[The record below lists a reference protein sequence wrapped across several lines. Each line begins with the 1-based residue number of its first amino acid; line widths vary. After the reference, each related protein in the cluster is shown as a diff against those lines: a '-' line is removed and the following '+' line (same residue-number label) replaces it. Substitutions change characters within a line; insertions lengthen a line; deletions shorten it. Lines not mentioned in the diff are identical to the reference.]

1 MRTSKTIGK
10 IGWAGAKGSITGP
23 VKDTKNPYK
32 FIPKAKYSKEDIDCL
47 FQTVTSN
54 TITSVDKLDILEKA
68 VAPCPEINIQI
79 RDQKPRSLLDSG
91 SMVTLM
97 TQSYFEECLKSK
109 ILEPQP
115 GGINAHNLFNLK
127 GVGENQVP
135 LNRYFTCDITIGG
148 MVVPDVGVLVK
159 TDRVLTTSKGV
170 KTKVPVI
177 IGCNIFKH
185 AARKFI
191 QDYGE
196 TALELFECPKEIDP
210 SFFSCVELYYFSK
223 RDRNTMAPS
232 PEEGE
237 ANGKRGVGAAHMA
250 SSQVGGEAAI
260 GPSQSQGKSGT
271 KSKSN
276 FPPKKNP
283 KRDSGDLGGFA
294 GRVTV
299 GDKRHPMCI
308 PANSSK
314 TIIGKVPKVD
324 RKSTYLVEKTEDSNL
339 PIGVGVNNTL
349 VTPSKSGL
357 VSVILI
363 NNNNHNVWIRQPL
376 YAADLWEVEPKEW
389 EYKTVLTQEEGTN
402 NISINFIQVPPEEF
416 CEDIFSNAA
425 EAEENNSSN
434 KAAKDQHNKGEEK
447 PKFGPAPDYDSPD
460 FDFKGECERL
470 PFPLNIG

>member
-1 MRTSKTIGK
+1 M
-10 IGWAGAKGSITGP
+10 
-23 VKDTKNPYK
+23 
-32 FIPKAKYSKEDIDCL
+32 
-47 FQTVTSN
+47 
-54 TITSVDKLDILEKA
+54 DKLDILEKA

-79 RDQKPRSLLDSG
+79 KDQRSRSLLDSG

-109 ILEPQP
+109 IPEPQP

-135 LNRYFTCDITIGG
+135 LSRYFTCDITIRG
-148 MVVPDVGVLVK
+148 MVVPDIGVLVK

-177 IGCNIFKH
+177 IGCNVFKH

-210 SFFSCVELYYFSK
+210 LFFSCVELYYFSE
-223 RDRNTMAPS
+223 RDCRTTMS
-232 PEEGE
+232 GSEEGE
-237 ANGKRGVGAAHMA
+237 ANGKKGVGAARMA
-250 SSQVGGEAAI
+250 TSHVGDDDAI
-260 GPSQSQGKSGT
+260 GPRQTQGKRGT
-271 KSKSN
+271 GSKSN
-276 FPPKKNP
+276 FPHKKKLGRGN
-283 KRDSGDLGGFA
+283 RDLGGFA

-299 GDKRHPMCI
+299 GDKRCPTCI

-314 TIIGKVPKVD
+314 TIIGKIPKVD

-363 NNNNHNVWIRQPL
+363 NNNNHNIWIRQPL

-389 EYKTVLTQEEGTN
+389 EYEPVLTREEGTN
-402 NISINFIQVPPEEF
+402 NITINLIQVPPEEF
-416 CEDIFSNAA
+416 REDISSDATTA
-425 EAEENNSSN
+425 EGNDSSSKTAEQN
-434 KAAKDQHNKGEEK
+434 NKGEEK
-447 PKFGPAPDYDSPD
+447 PKFGLPPEYDSPD
-460 FDFKGECERL
+460 FSFKRECE
-470 PFPLNIG
+470 